1 MDFQSRFSRNGYFT
15 DTSVCDVADEL
26 SWWNVMMIRWCHD
39 NDVMIAATLHW
50 LLLAMWHANHL
61 INSHVIGKS
70 ENEYLPKKH
79 KTHFYEWNGA
89 FWTFGQIW
97 VMSFRYP
104 RWNPCTPSLHLM
116 SPFGKYR
123 HQLFTFRF
131 MNPHDYNF
139 LPELSKNVLS
149 RRFQHVL
156 RKGRSGNWNQGS
168 CCRPFVLGILLQTT
182 FSRYFL
188 MREIRENK
196 TTANISAFTV
206 RHYTWTVMV

>member
-1 MDFQSRFSRNGYFT
+1 MT
-15 DTSVCDVADEL
+15 
-26 SWWNVMMIRWCHD
+26 SWWWD
-39 NDVMIAATLHW
+39 DVMIVATLHW

-70 ENEYLPKKH
+70 ENQYLPKKH
-79 KTHFYEWNGA
+79 ETLFYEWNGA
-89 FWTFGQIW
+89 FRTFGQIR

-149 RRFQHVL
+149 RRFQCVL
-156 RKGRSGNWNQGS
+156 RKGRSGNQNQGS

-182 FSRYFL
+182 FRGLLFWQYFL
-188 MREIRENK
+188 MRKIRENK

-206 RHYTWTVMV
+206 VRLQSFCTGWLEETLHEAKKKKKN